1 MCNKLEQV
9 FSQLANAEI
18 SNKDN
23 VYTIVVAKEN
33 LRQAAETLRNN
44 DIVRF
49 DFLRDIIGMD
59 YTDSLGRSEEHTL
72 HQIGRAHV

>member
-59 YTDSLGRSEEHTL
+59 YTDSL
-72 HQIGRAHV
+72 

>member
-33 LRQAAETLRNN
+33 LRQAAEILRNN

-59 YTDSLGRSEEHTL
+59 YTDSLGV
-72 HQIGRAHV
+72 I

>member
-33 LRQAAETLRNN
+33 LRQAAEILRNN
-44 DIVRF
+44 DSVLDRK
-49 DFLRDIIGMD
+49 
-59 YTDSLGRSEEHTL
+59 S
-72 HQIGRAHV
+72 VV

>member
-33 LRQAAETLRNN
+33 LRQAAEILRNN
-44 DIVRF
+44 DIVHF

-59 YTDSLGRSEEHTL
+59 YTD
-72 HQIGRAHV
+72 

>member
-33 LRQAAETLRNN
+33 LRQAVETLRNN

-59 YTDSLGRSEEHTL
+59 YTDITSLLPKTCL
-72 HQIGRAHV
+72 